1 MDRRLF
7 LAMICGGA
15 GWATLASRR
24 LWADTDGLD
33 PEVLKSSLRTA
44 TPEENGFIE
53 YVVRLARA
61 GVISPKTVQAAYLFA
76 KRKPKHQFQY
86 FKFAVIRLAAQEGVR
101 L

>member
-1 MDRRLF
+1 MERRLF

-15 GWATLASRR
+15 GWITLSSRP
-24 LWADTDGLD
+24 LSAADDGLD

-53 YVVRLARA
+53 YVVGLARA
-61 GVISPKTVQAAYLFA
+61 GRISPKIVQAAYLFA
-76 KRKPKHQFQY
+76 KTKPKHRFQY
-86 FKFAVIRLAAQEGVR
+86 FKFAVIRLAAEEGVR

>member
-1 MDRRLF
+1 MNRRRF
-7 LAMICGGA
+7 VAMICGGT
-15 GWATLASRR
+15 GWAALSSRR
-24 LWADTDGLD
+24 LWAATDGLD

-53 YVVRLARA
+53 YVVGLARA
-61 GVISPKTVQAAYLFA
+61 GRISPKTVQAAYLFA
-76 KRKPKHQFQY
+76 KTKPKHRFQY